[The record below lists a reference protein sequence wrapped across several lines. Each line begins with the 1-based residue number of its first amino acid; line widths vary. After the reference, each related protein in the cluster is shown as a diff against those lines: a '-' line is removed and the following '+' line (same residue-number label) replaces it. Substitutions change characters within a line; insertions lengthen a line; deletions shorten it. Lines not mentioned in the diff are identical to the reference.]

1 MIYHKIVWRVTA
13 TFSGWALKHGDGT
26 YTECGR
32 DYLEALRILDL
43 EFNRINS
50 LAVIDPRD

>member
-1 MIYHKIVWRVTA
+1 MIYPKIVWRVTA